1 MSGGFLKKNR
11 YYFSLLLSQNIL
23 VALRVKKIKK
33 RKKSSKVTFVK
44 STIVYKQGRIWIKP
58 IHKII
63 KFCILVLGVLIKP
76 HIKFE
81 IIFYSNQGRD

>member
-1 MSGGFLKKNR
+1 VSGGFLKKR

-44 STIVYKQGRIWIKP
+44 STIIYKQGRIWIKP
-58 IHKII
+58 IHKIF
-63 KFCILVLGVLIKP
+63 KFFILVLGVLIKT